1 MGSER
6 QFLIGEPANR
16 LSMEGEQS
24 IGAKAPDSWVFR
36 PWMRRGLPPQ
46 AGLWTI
52 DADRS

>member
-1 MGSER
+1 MGSGR

-16 LSMEGEQS
+16 LSMKGEQS
-24 IGAKAPDSWVFR
+24 IARKTPDSWAFWL
-36 PWMRRGLPPQ
+36 WMRRGLPPQ